1 MNPKKHPNAAAGGLT
16 AWLSGIILY
25 EANKH
30 GLGVDSYEATAIVG
44 AAVAVVLWRGKRTG
58 VTR

>member
-16 AWLSGIILY
+16 AWLSGIVLY

-30 GLGVDSYEATAIVG
+30 GVNIDPYEASVVVG
-44 AAVAVVLWRGKRTG
+44 ACVAVVLWLGKRAG
-58 VTR
+58 VQ